1 MSSKQ
6 QFKEVIKRDKELI
19 RSLTTQNEILEREL
33 EEAKNILYKRVIQQ
47 ENSGVIKKKW
57 YQFWK

>member
-19 RSLTTQNEILEREL
+19 RSLTTRNEILEREL
-33 EEAKNILYKRVIQQ
+33 EEAKNILYKRAIQP